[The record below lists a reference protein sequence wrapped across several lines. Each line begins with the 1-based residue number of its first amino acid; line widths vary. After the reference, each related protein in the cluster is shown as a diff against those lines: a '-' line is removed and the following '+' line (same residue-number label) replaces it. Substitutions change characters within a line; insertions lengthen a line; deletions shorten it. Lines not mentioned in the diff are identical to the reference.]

1 VGAHGTEAAAATQ
14 DPGAGRMNAMAEPA
28 TARPVEDS
36 RSVGDLVSEAIR
48 DLSQLIKY
56 QVDLAKVELRADAV
70 RLGLSGALLASAV
83 FTGFL
88 VLVMLCFALAYGLQT
103 LGVWDWASFLIVA
116 GVCVVLAAATV
127 GIVYLYVQRM
137 SGLRKTRESVQED
150 IALLRREEQA
160 PDALPA
166 GTQVT

>member
-1 VGAHGTEAAAATQ
+1 
-14 DPGAGRMNAMAEPA
+14 MAEPA
-28 TARPVEDS
+28 TARSAEDDG
-36 RSVGDLVSEAIR
+36 RSVGDLVSVAVQ
-48 DLSQLIKY
+48 DLSKLVKY
-56 QVDLAKVELRADAV
+56 QLDLAKVELTADAR
-70 RLGLSGALLASAV
+70 RLGISGALLASAV

-127 GIVYLYVQRM
+127 GIVYLKVRRM

-150 IALLRREEQA
+150 LALLRRDDQA
-160 PDALPA
+160 LEALPP
-166 GTQVT
+166 GTLAP

>member
-1 VGAHGTEAAAATQ
+1 
-14 DPGAGRMNAMAEPA
+14 MAEPA
-28 TARPVEDS
+28 TARPAEDE
-36 RSVGDLVSEAIR
+36 RSVGDLVSVAVQ
-48 DLSQLIKY
+48 DLTKLVKY
-56 QVDLAKVELRADAV
+56 QVDLAKVELTADAR
-70 RLGLSGALLASAV
+70 RLGISGALLASAV

-127 GIVYLYVQRM
+127 GIVYLKVRRM

-150 IALLRREEQA
+150 LALLRRDDQA
-160 PDALPA
+160 LEALPP
-166 GTQVT
+166 GTLAP